1 VRSLL
6 EIRIPD
12 MSRIY
17 SFPPILAPDVRVL
30 ILGSM
35 PGEKSLQMQQ
45 YYAHPQNAFWKIM
58 GDLIG
63 AGHELAYPKRVERL
77 KAHGIGLWDVLASC
91 HRPNSSLD
99 SAITDMQ
106 ANDFATLFSA
116 HPSLTHVFFNGG
128 KAEEAYRRFV
138 RKSLPE
144 NYGYLRYT
152 RLPSTSPA
160 HAGMNYQRKLE
171 VWQQILDL
179 L

>member
-1 VRSLL
+1 
-6 EIRIPD
+6 

-17 SFPPILAPDVRVL
+17 SFPPITSPGMRVL
-30 ILGSM
+30 VLGSM

-58 GDLIG
+58 GELVG
-63 AGHELAYPKRVERL
+63 AGRELEYPQRIERL
-77 KAHGIGLWDVLASC
+77 KENGIGVWDVLESC
-91 HRPNSSLD
+91 HRHNSSLD

-106 ANDFATLFSA
+106 ANDFATLFLR

-138 RKSLPE
+138 LRSLPE
-144 NYGYLRYT
+144 NYDYLRYT
-152 RLPSTSPA
+152 RLLSTSPA
-160 HAGMNYQRKLE
+160 HAGMSYQQKLGI
-171 VWQQILDL
+171 WQQILDL